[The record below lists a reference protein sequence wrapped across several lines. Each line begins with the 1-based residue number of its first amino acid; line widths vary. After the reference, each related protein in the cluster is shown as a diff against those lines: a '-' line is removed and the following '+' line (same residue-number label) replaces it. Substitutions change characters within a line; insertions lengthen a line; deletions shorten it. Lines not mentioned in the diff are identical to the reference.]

1 MRSYSFACS
10 CTEDHGVSYNYQD
23 LFLRS
28 FSQELSQILAKRIL
42 EFLNDSVKRSMYA
55 IKDFPIRNVF
65 FLNHNALCNIHCSL
79 KLLLETKIANQVV
92 EFIIEESTVNE
103 TLYDRYFAP
112 WQKEWM
118 DIILCIVKEVIERR
132 SVLITSI

>member
-1 MRSYSFACS
+1 
-10 CTEDHGVSYNYQD
+10 
-23 LFLRS
+23 
-28 FSQELSQILAKRIL
+28 
-42 EFLNDSVKRSMYA
+42 
-55 IKDFPIRNVF
+55 
-65 FLNHNALCNIHCSL
+65 
-79 KLLLETKIANQVV
+79 V